1 MQVHKNAG
9 DSESIKP
16 IAKLHDFKMGVLSL
30 EVHLAVQTMD
40 LDHCLFELLYPSSC
54 VVNFCLQVLY
64 IKKIFIKSAMCFS
77 SKLLEASVQER

>member
-16 IAKLHDFKMGVLSL
+16 IANLHDFKMGVLGL
-30 EVHLAVQTMD
+30 EVHLAVQTID
-40 LDHCLFELLYPSSC
+40 LDHCMFEWLHPSSC

-64 IKKIFIKSAMCFS
+64 IKKIFIKVLCVFP
-77 SKLLEASVQER
+77 ASF